1 MWTYDI
7 CRLFQVW
14 HVCMK
19 HFCLASKSGSVG
31 DLRERVAQRYPGVA
45 GRPMVLRE
53 APETIRGDCHLGQE
67 FSKISIVSSVPKG
80 TSRTRN
86 SVKKQCL
93 ISS

>member
-7 CRLFQVW
+7 CRLFQVSY
-14 HVCMK
+14 VCMK
-19 HFCLASKSGSVG
+19 HFCLALKSGPVG

-53 APETIRGDCHLGQE
+53 APEAIRGDCDLGQE
-67 FSKISIVSSVPKG
+67 FSKVGIVSSVPKG
-80 TSRTRN
+80 TSRICN
-86 SVKKQCL
+86 SVKKRCL